1 MKLRIRELR
10 EARGLSQAD
19 LAKLIGT
26 TGVSVG
32 RYEKEPGRVT
42 MPLLEE
48 IARALNC
55 RVADLI
61 GDGQIIEQPVVVLPF
76 LGDKRRMA
84 FDGDQ
89 VTKIGKPSTLQAI
102 EVEDDAMSP
111 TLSRGDIVLID
122 RTVSQ
127 VQRDGVY
134 ALDAG
139 NGPLVKRIA
148 FNPIRKLLTI
158 TNDNPLYAPLG
169 DAKPSDVKI
178 AGRVVWAGKR
188 L

>member
-10 EARGLSQAD
+10 EARGMSQAD

-48 IARALNC
+48 ISRALNC
-55 RVADLI
+55 RVADLL

-76 LGDKRRMA
+76 LGNKRRLA
-84 FDGDQ
+84 FDGEQ
-89 VTKIGKPSTLQAI
+89 VEKIGKPSTLQAI
-102 EVEDDAMSP
+102 EVEDDAMYP
-111 TLSRGDIVLID
+111 TLARGDIVLID
-122 RTVSQ
+122 RTVTS
-127 VQRDGVY
+127 VAKDGIY
-134 ALDAG
+134 AIGVDG
-139 NGPLVKRIA
+139 HTMVKRVS

-158 TNDNPLYAPLG
+158 TNDNALYAPLG
-169 DAKPSDVKI
+169 DAKPSAVRI
-178 AGRVVWAGKR
+178 SGRVVWAGKR